1 MERLKRQDT
10 KHFALEEVQNVFMK
24 SIQIDENLNGIINIK
39 ELNDYL
45 DKELNYKLK
54 PGQIENIL
62 KDIGPCPID
71 LQTTLFETSFK
82 NYLADLSF

>member
-1 MERLKRQDT
+1 MERLKRQDS

-24 SIQIDENLNGIINIK
+24 SIQIDENLSGIINIK

-62 KDIGPCPID
+62 KDIGPCSID
-71 LQTTLFETSFK
+71 LQTTFLKPHSK
-82 NYLADLSF
+82 LK